1 MDELGE
7 RFGDELTAAEVRYLM
22 RHEFAETAD
31 DVLWRRS
38 KLGLRVGAEAEAAL
52 TRIHGKRRRPRRCG
66 IIGPT
71 GDPVTHLLAIDQGT
85 TSTRAFLF
93 DAALAPKGFAQLEF
107 PQIFPSPGWV
117 EHDPQG
123 IWTTSVATARAA
135 MASAEVTADDVAA
148 IGITNQRETTIIWD
162 RKTGKP
168 IHNAIVWQDRR
179 THDACAALT
188 RAGHEKL
195 VSERT
200 GLLLDPYFS
209 ATKIAWL
216 LDNVSGAREAAV
228 AGRLAFGTVDTYLL
242 WHFTGGKVH
251 ATDATNAARTALL
264 DIRTGQWDGGTAR
277 PVRRSGCAAAGGA
290 RLGLRFRH
298 DAAASARR
306 AGAHPRHRGRPAGRD
321 RRPGLL

>member
-1 MDELGE
+1 
-7 RFGDELTAAEVRYLM
+7 
-22 RHEFAETAD
+22 
-31 DVLWRRS
+31 S
-38 KLGLRVGAEAEAAL
+38 
-52 TRIHGKRRRPRRCG
+52 
-66 IIGPT
+66 
-71 GDPVTHLLAIDQGT
+71 HLLAIDQGT

-93 DAALAPKGFAQLEF
+93 DETLQPVGFAQLEF
-107 PQIFPSPGWV
+107 PQIFPAPGHV
-117 EHDPQG
+117 EHDPLG

-135 MASAEVTADDVAA
+135 MASADITANDVAA

-195 VSERT
+195 VNDRT

-216 LDNVSGAREAAV
+216 LDNVDGARAAAE

-242 WHFTGGKVH
+242 WQLTGGK
-251 ATDATNAARTALL
+251 
-264 DIRTGQWDGGTAR
+264 
-277 PVRRSGCAAAGGA
+277 
-290 RLGLRFRH
+290 
-298 DAAASARR
+298 
-306 AGAHPRHRGRPAGRD
+306 AH
-321 RRPGLL
+321 LT